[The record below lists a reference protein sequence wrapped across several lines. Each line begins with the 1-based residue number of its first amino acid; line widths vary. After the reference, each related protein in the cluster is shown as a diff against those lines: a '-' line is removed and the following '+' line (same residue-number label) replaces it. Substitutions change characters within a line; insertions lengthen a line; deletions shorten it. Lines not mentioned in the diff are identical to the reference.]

1 MKKLY
6 EFTLKEKVTNKVEEK
21 STDKD
26 GNEVT
31 ITKDK
36 TEEVDR
42 VFFLKSQA
50 DQCLMRPSFTTE
62 FNFQKASKLAY

>member
-26 GNEVT
+26 GNEIT

-36 TEEVDR
+36 TEEGDR
-42 VFFLKSQA
+42 VFFLKKPTRSMYDEA
-50 DQCLMRPSFTTE
+50 EL
-62 FNFQKASKLAY
+62 YY

>member
-31 ITKDK
+31 IT
-36 TEEVDR
+36 
-42 VFFLKSQA
+42 
-50 DQCLMRPSFTTE
+50 
-62 FNFQKASKLAY
+62 NFS